1 MLLTRVSSESAGEK
15 REGNLQP
22 CRSQLEWRHIIANN
36 IEIMSESPTTW
47 PDLAASL
54 FEKLTGRGAEIT
66 YEFQNLE
73 VHVPNVMGAEAKHAH
88 WKLNGVV
95 KIRTRENVT
104 K

>member
-1 MLLTRVSSESAGEK
+1 MLELRLTIDNK
-15 REGNLQP
+15 
-22 CRSQLEWRHIIANN
+22 IKT
-36 IEIMSESPTTW
+36 MSEPTTTW

-95 KIRTRENVT
+95 KIRTRENAT